1 MTLPCIASLRARGDR
16 ILSRAWFVFAVP
28 MRIGRDAM
36 TTPTAARRLVRYQ
49 VKPER
54 VAENEA
60 LVRAVFE
67 SLRASPIQGL
77 RYAAHK
83 LDDGVSFVHLV
94 EFANQ
99 AANEAFVGR
108 PAFKAFVARIG
119 ERCDQPPL
127 NMGMQEIGAHGFF
140 EGR

>member
-1 MTLPCIASLRARGDR
+1 MNTPAPAR
-16 ILSRAWFVFAVP
+16 
-28 MRIGRDAM
+28 
-36 TTPTAARRLVRYQ
+36 RRLVRYQ

-60 LVRAVFE
+60 LVRAVFD

-77 RYAAHK
+77 RYAAHR
-83 LDDGVSFVHLV
+83 LEDGVSFVHMV
-94 EFANQ
+94 EFANA

-108 PAFKAFVARIG
+108 PAFKAFVAQIR
-119 ERCDQPPL
+119 ERCDEPPL